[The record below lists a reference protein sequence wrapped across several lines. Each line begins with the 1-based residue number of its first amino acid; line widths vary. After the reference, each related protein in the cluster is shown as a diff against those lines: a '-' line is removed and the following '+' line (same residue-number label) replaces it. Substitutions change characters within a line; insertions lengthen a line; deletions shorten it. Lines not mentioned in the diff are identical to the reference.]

1 MESGPHLRLYPIPHT
16 PMAVKAKPKTEEG
29 TDFNSLQGSP
39 FPFILIAGTVSSS
52 LSAVDVLVNRKGG
65 RGFKEG
71 VHEYPLEV
79 STRFLLPWCGN

>member
-1 MESGPHLRLYPIPHT
+1 MT
-16 PMAVKAKPKTEEG
+16 AKAKPKTEEG

-39 FPFILIAGTVSSS
+39 FPFILLAGTVSNS

-71 VHEYPLEV
+71 VPEYPSEV